1 MSAGKSAGKSGC
13 YVFLECL
20 IETLIADQKMLSATL
35 SSMTLFATL
44 IAGFGLGTGAS
55 LTFEDVEAYAQWR
68 VSVGYNDNSV
78 QTEAVL
84 EEKEWVDHIMGKA
97 TLNCTSNGLLCA
109 MFCMAAYT
117 MATEENC
124 KVLGNVSA
132 APFKT
137 HRVVLW
143 ILKASLI
150 LFVLSGFITFCAS
163 VFYFQYLC
171 LRAIPI
177 KVSCRSAT

>member
-1 MSAGKSAGKSGC
+1 MACQCWLQRSFCSDEA
-13 YVFLECL
+13 E
-20 IETLIADQKMLSATL
+20 IA
-35 SSMTLFATL
+35 
-44 IAGFGLGTGAS
+44 
-55 LTFEDVEAYAQWR
+55 
-68 VSVGYNDNSV
+68 
-78 QTEAVL
+78 EAVL
-84 EEKEWVDHIMGKA
+84 LEEEWVDHIMGKA
-97 TLNCTSNGLLCA
+97 TLNCTCNGLLCA

-171 LRAIPI
+171 LRAIHSHRFISPTTNS
-177 KVSCRSAT
+177 KA